1 MSDHKPMN
9 VAMVGLG
16 TVGSGVARIL
26 LEQTERIRH
35 RSGGGIRIAH
45 AIVRDP
51 SKPRDVTLPK
61 GILATSFDLMEDP
74 SVDVVCELIGGTTTA
89 GDIVRQA
96 LNAGKHVVTANKALL
111 CEQGEEL
118 FQLAREKGRTICFE
132 AAVAGG
138 VPIIEAVSQSLAA
151 NQILSIEAIINGTS
165 NYILTEMLDHNASY
179 EDAVRKAQEKGYA
192 EADPA
197 MDVDGTDAAQKL
209 TILAQLAFGT
219 KVSLKEFPRQG
230 IEQLS
235 LADLKYADDLGFRIK
250 LLATA
255 RLNQGRLE
263 MHTQPTLIRSQLPMA
278 DVYDAYNM
286 IQIEGDAVGKTWFSG
301 MGAGQMATASAVV
314 SDLIDLAV
322 GRAQLT
328 FPLLDLWRSRAPLP
342 IMPTEEI
349 QRRYYLR
356 FHANDRPGTMAAI
369 TEVLGRLG
377 ISIASCIQHESEI
390 KPPRAASGTG
400 PQVSIVPLVI
410 MTHETTEGQMLTADE
425 ELRRCDKIQPNY
437 LRLPIRG

>member
-1 MSDHKPMN
+1 MSDRQPMK

-26 LEQTERIRH
+26 LEQSSRIQQRTG
-35 RSGGGIRIAH
+35 SGIEIVH

-51 SKPRDVTLPK
+51 SKSRAVELPE
-61 GILATSFDLMEDP
+61 GILATSFDLIEDP
-74 SVDVVCELIGGTTTA
+74 EVDVVCELIGGTTTA
-89 GDIVRQA
+89 ADVVRQA
-96 LNAGKHVVTANKALL
+96 LQAGKHVVTANKALL

-118 FQLAREKGRTICFE
+118 FQLAHDHGRTICFE

-151 NQILSIEAIINGTS
+151 NQITSIEAIINGTS
-165 NYILTEMLDHNASY
+165 NFILTEMLDRNVRY
-179 EDAVRKAQEKGYA
+179 EDAVAKAQEKGYA
-192 EADPA
+192 EADPS
-197 MDVDGTDAAQKL
+197 MDVNGTDAAQKL

-219 KVSLKEFPRQG
+219 KASPKDFPVQG
-230 IEQLS
+230 ITDLS
-235 LADLKYADDLGFRIK
+235 LADLKYAASLGFRVK

-255 RLNQGRLE
+255 SINDGQLE
-263 MHTQPTLIRSQLPMA
+263 MHTQPTLIRDNLPMA

-328 FPLLDLWRSRAPLP
+328 FPLLDLWNKEPAVPV
-342 IMPTEEI
+342 MPAEDI
-349 QRRYYLR
+349 SRRYYLR
-356 FHANDRPGTMAAI
+356 FQATDKPGTMAALTRI
-369 TEVLGRLG
+369 LGDNG
-377 ISIASCIQHESEI
+377 ISIASCIQHESEV
-390 KPPRAASGTG
+390 KTVSGPEANT
-400 PQVSIVPLVI
+400 IPLVI
-410 MTHETTEGQMLTADE
+410 MTHSTTEGQMRAADE
-425 ELRRCDKIQPNY
+425 QLASCTSILPGY
-437 LRLPIRG
+437 LRLPIRE

>member
-1 MSDHKPMN
+1 MSDRQPMK
-9 VAMVGLG
+9 VALVGLG

-26 LEQTERIRH
+26 LEQSERIRQ
-35 RSGGGIRIAH
+35 RTGIGIEIVH

-51 SKPRDVTLPK
+51 SKPRDVSLPK

-74 SVDVVCELIGGTTTA
+74 RVDVVCELIGGTTTA

-96 LNAGKHVVTANKALL
+96 LNSGKHVVTANKALL

-151 NQILSIEAIINGTS
+151 NQITSIEAIINGTS
-165 NYILTEMLDHNASY
+165 NYILTEMLDRNVGY
-179 EDAVRKAQEKGYA
+179 EDAVRKAQDKGYA

-219 KVSLKEFPRQG
+219 RVSLKEFPRQG
-230 IEQLS
+230 IEALS
-235 LADLKYADDLGFRIK
+235 LADLRYADDLGFRIK
-250 LLATA
+250 LLAVA
-255 RLNQGRLE
+255 RLNKGRLE
-263 MHTQPTLIRSQLPMA
+263 LHTQPTLIRSQHPMA

-286 IQIEGDAVGKTWFSG
+286 IEIEGDAVGKTWFSG
-301 MGAGQMATASAVV
+301 MGAGQMPTASAVV

-328 FPLLDLWRSRAPLP
+328 FPLLDLWGRRPPLP
-342 IMPTEEI
+342 VLPAEEI
-349 QRRYYLR
+349 ERRYYLR
-356 FHANDRPGTMAAI
+356 FHANDQPGTMAAI
-369 TEVLGRLG
+369 TNILGKLG

-390 KPPRAASGTG
+390 KPTRGQG
-400 PQVSIVPLVI
+400 GGIVPLVI
-410 MTHETTEGQMLTADE
+410 MTHTTTEGQMREADI
-425 ELRRCDKIQPNY
+425 ELARCPCIQPNY